1 MRHHV
6 HHPYSVQYVQTAKTD
21 THPQLH
27 PHLPRRHHAS
37 LRQHA
42 TDQSKESVLFHP
54 SLHSACLT
62 TSLSDKNEYISADR
76 TRLATLLNIPII
88 PKIPS
93 FFPPNTLRAQRAL
106 CTIQNHH
113 PTNIVAAFEAL
124 YQAFWVEGLNI
135 SEPAIVAKALASVFG
150 EEMAN
155 EIVAGT
161 AQAEVKQLL
170 NGNTDS
176 ALGVGVFGV
185 PFWVARDGEGREE
198 VFFGVDRVGMV
209 GEFLGLGRGE
219 KGEGGVRALL

>member
-1 MRHHV
+1 
-6 HHPYSVQYVQTAKTD
+6 
-21 THPQLH
+21 
-27 PHLPRRHHAS
+27 
-37 LRQHA
+37 
-42 TDQSKESVLFHP
+42 
-54 SLHSACLT
+54 
-62 TSLSDKNEYISADR
+62 
-76 TRLATLLNIPII
+76 
-88 PKIPS
+88 
-93 FFPPNTLRAQRAL
+93 
-106 CTIQNHH
+106 
-113 PTNIVAAFEAL
+113 VAAFEAL